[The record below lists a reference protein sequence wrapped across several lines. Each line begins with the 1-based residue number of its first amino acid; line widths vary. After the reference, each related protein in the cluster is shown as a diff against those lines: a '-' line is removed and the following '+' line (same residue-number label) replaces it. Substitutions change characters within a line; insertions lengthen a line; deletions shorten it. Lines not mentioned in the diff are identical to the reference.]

1 MYCRGGG
8 QCSRRV
14 SVDNLFSTIED
25 DAQRVLGMM
34 KLTLQEVRQ
43 RRGTNTI
50 IDKKMMLYCYLRLE
64 CKYSLPEIANYCH
77 KDHTTIGLIVKKYKD
92 KYKEIAH
99 KLA

>member
-1 MYCRGGG
+1 M
-8 QCSRRV
+8 
-14 SVDNLFSTIED
+14 NNIFSTIED
-25 DAQRVLGMM
+25 DAQHVLDMM

-64 CKYSLPEIANYCH
+64 CKYSLPEIGCYCH
-77 KDHTTIGLIVKKYKD
+77 NDHTTIGLAVSKYKD

-99 KLA
+99 ILA